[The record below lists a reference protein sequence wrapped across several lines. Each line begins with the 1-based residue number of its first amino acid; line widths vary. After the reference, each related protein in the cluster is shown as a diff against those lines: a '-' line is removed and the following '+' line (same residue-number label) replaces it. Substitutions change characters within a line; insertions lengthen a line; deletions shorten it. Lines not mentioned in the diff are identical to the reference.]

1 MTKTFDRKLNPKLLA
16 DEVLQATPLLRHLLH
31 LWAPAGTDSEEG
43 KGLRLAIRDTYV
55 NFYAQGQSL
64 ARVKFLQVED
74 KITFEVHKKYCAR
87 TENPKEYVSVDL
99 GTSAEMLESWRQ
111 TALKHQSKK
120 SEKVF
125 VDALVAANETAIDME
140 MAFPGAVNARGNKA
154 APRADLVLLE
164 PCAGG
169 HRIVFWEAKLSTNP
183 EARAKGEAE
192 PEVVRQLKKYRDWFS
207 DTRQAEVIAA
217 YRNTCKIYVHFHRL
231 AKTDAPL
238 AKAITAVA
246 VGEGDLWVDP
256 IVRLAIDDQGLDKNG
271 NPASLSP
278 SFLTNGHEAKL
289 RDAGTPLQVIRPG
302 DSLRL
307 PMRA

>member
-1 MTKTFDRKLNPKLLA
+1 MTKTFDRKLNHKLLA
-16 DEVLQATPLLRHLLH
+16 DEVLQATPLLRHLLAF
-31 LWAPAGTDSEEG
+31 WVPAGTNSRDG
-43 KGLRLAIRDTYV
+43 QGLRLAIRDNYV

-64 ARVKFLQVED
+64 AQVKFHQRED
-74 KITFEVHKKYCAR
+74 KFTVRVHKEYCGPDSNV
-87 TENPKEYVSVDL
+87 TDYVSVDL
-99 GTSAEMLESWRQ
+99 GTSAAALELWR
-111 TALKHQSKK
+111 TKALKRESKK

-140 MAFPGAVNARGNKA
+140 MAFPGAVNDKGKKV

-169 HRIVFWEAKLSTNP
+169 HRVVFWEAKLSTNP
-183 EARAKGEAE
+183 EARAKGDAE

-207 DTRQAEVIAA
+207 DARQSEVIAA
-217 YRNTCKIYVHFHRL
+217 YRNACTLYVQFHRL
-231 AKTDAPL
+231 AKMDAPL
-238 AKAITAVA
+238 AEAITAVA
-246 VGEGDLWVDP
+246 AGEGGLWVDP
-256 IVRLAIDDQGLDKNG
+256 VVRLVIDDRGLDKKG

-307 PMRA
+307 PVRA

>member
-1 MTKTFDRKLNPKLLA
+1 MTKTFDRKLNPDLLA
-16 DEVLQATPLLRHLLH
+16 DEVLQATPLLRHLLQ
-31 LWAPAGTDSEEG
+31 LWAPAGTDSQKG

-64 ARVKFLQVED
+64 ARVKFLQLED
-74 KITFEVHKKYCAR
+74 KITFEVHKKYCGK
-87 TENPKEYVSVDL
+87 TEHLKEYVSVDL
-99 GTSAEMLESWRQ
+99 WTLAETLESWRQ
-111 TALKHQSKK
+111 TALEHQSKK

-125 VDALVAANETAIDME
+125 VDELVAANDTAIDME
-140 MAFPGAVNARGNKA
+140 MAFPGSLNKDGKKA

-192 PEVVRQLKKYRDWFS
+192 PEVVGQLQKYRDWFS
-207 DTRQAEVIAA
+207 DARQAEVIAA
-217 YRNTCKIYVHFHRL
+217 YRNACKLFVQFHRL
-231 AKTDAPL
+231 AKASAPL
-238 AKAITAVA
+238 APAITAVA
-246 VGEGDLWVDP
+246 AGEGGLWVDP
-256 IVRLAIDDQGLDKNG
+256 IVRLVIDDRGLDKNG
-271 NPASLSP
+271 KPASLSP

-289 RDAGTPLQVIRPG
+289 RDAGTPLQVIRPS

-307 PMRA
+307 PVRA

>member
-1 MTKTFDRKLNPKLLA
+1 MTTTFERRLNAKLLTE
-16 DEVLQATPLLRHLLH
+16 DVLGATPLLQHLLA
-31 LWAPAGTDSEEG
+31 LWAPAGTDSQDG
-43 KGLRLAIRDTYV
+43 QRLRLAIRDNYV

-64 ARVKFLQVED
+64 AQV
-74 KITFEVHKKYCAR
+74 TFHQRDTIFTARVHKKYCQKNGSTKDYA
-87 TENPKEYVSVDL
+87 SVDL
-99 GTSAEMLESWRQ
+99 GTPAEELETWRA
-111 TALKHQSKK
+111 TAVSHKSKK

-125 VDALVAANETAIDME
+125 VDALVGANATAIDME
-140 MAFPGAVNARGNKA
+140 MAFPGAVNDDGNKA

-164 PCAGG
+164 PCAAG

-217 YRNTCKIYVHFHRL
+217 YRNACKLYVQFHRL
-231 AKTDAPL
+231 AKMDAPL
-238 AKAITAVA
+238 GEAITAVA
-246 VGEGDLWVDP
+246 AGEGGLWVDP
-256 IVRLAIDDQGLDKNG
+256 LVRLVIDDRGLDKKG

-302 DSLRL
+302 DSLVL
-307 PMRA
+307 PVRA